1 MSAPRPLRLLEVAA
15 LPFPSRQGT
24 QVLLDAIARGL
35 AARGHD
41 VHLLVYAH
49 GAFPLDAP
57 YRIHRLPDRPRF
69 RSLRSGPDWRRLA
82 LDLVLAAE
90 LRRLARALRP
100 DLVHLH
106 NVEAGA
112 AALLLPDRPAP
123 PCVYHAHNL
132 MQHELPSY
140 EGALP
145 PPLARRLGRL
155 LDRELPA
162 RAERTLAVSE
172 ATRAGLLALGAS
184 PERVVTV
191 EPGVDLEE
199 LAAPPVPPPCP
210 FFPEGRREPR
220 SPESLRVAHLGNL
233 DRYQGI
239 DRILDALAVLRRS
252 GWPAELVAITD
263 SDPGWVR
270 RLADRLRVPAG
281 FVPHGSLAGAIDVAR
296 SCHVAALARD
306 VPGGFPIKLIALL
319 HAGVPIAATRSAV
332 DGLRVEPVVWVAD
345 RDEPGGLAD
354 AILSAATHLRA
365 ELRCAA
371 GMRLAAE
378 RFSAAAA
385 AERLEAA
392 LLPLVRP
399 HDAERS

>member
-24 QVLLDAIARGL
+24 QVLLDAVARGL
-35 AARGHD
+35 AGRGHE

-49 GAFPLDAP
+49 GAFPVDAP

-69 RSLRSGPDWRRLA
+69 RSLRSGPHWRRLA

-90 LRRLARALRP
+90 LRRLARELRP

-106 NVEAGA
+106 NVEAAA
-112 AALLLPDRPAP
+112 AALLLPGRPEP

-132 MQHELPSY
+132 MQHELPTY
-140 EGALP
+140 EAAIP
-145 PPLARRLGRL
+145 VPLARRLGRL
-155 LDRELPA
+155 LDRELPR
-162 RAERTLAVSE
+162 RADRTLAVSE
-172 ATRAGLLALGAS
+172 STRAGLIALGA
-184 PERVVTV
+184 PPDRVVTV

-199 LAAPPVPPPCP
+199 LAAPPVPPLCP
-210 FFPEGRREPR
+210 FFRSARREPR

-233 DRYQGI
+233 DPYQGI
-239 DRILDALAVLRRS
+239 DRLLDALAVLRRS

-263 SDPGWVR
+263 SDPARVR
-270 RLADRLRVPAG
+270 RRADRLHVPAS

-319 HAGVPIAATRSAV
+319 HAGVPVAAARDAV
-332 DGLRVEPVVWVAD
+332 DGLRVEAVVWVAE
-345 RDEPGGLAD
+345 RDEPDGLAD
-354 AILSAATHLRA
+354 AILAAATHLRA
-365 ELRCAA
+365 ELRSAA

-385 AERLEAA
+385 AARLEAA
-392 LLPLVRP
+392 LLPLV
-399 HDAERS
+399 

>member
-1 MSAPRPLRLLEVAA
+1 MSTVRPLRLLEVAA

-35 AARGHD
+35 AARGHE

-49 GAFPLDAP
+49 GAFPVDAP

-69 RSLRSGPDWRRLA
+69 RSLRSGPDWRRAA
-82 LDLVLAAE
+82 LDLVLAVE
-90 LRRLARALRP
+90 LRRLAVELRP
-100 DLVHLH
+100 DLLHLH

-112 AALLLPDRPAP
+112 AALLLPGRPEP

-132 MQHELPSY
+132 MQHELPTY
-140 EGALP
+140 DALLP

-155 LDRELPA
+155 LDRQLPA

-172 ATRAGLLALGAS
+172 STRAGLLALGAP

-199 LAAPPVPPPCP
+199 LAAPPAPPPCP
-210 FFPEGRREPR
+210 FFPSGRREPR
-220 SPESLRVAHLGNL
+220 SPDALRVAHLGNL
-233 DRYQGI
+233 DRYQGV
-239 DRILDALAVLRRS
+239 DRILDALAALRRS
-252 GWPAELVAITD
+252 GWPAELVAISD
-263 SDPGWVR
+263 SDPAWVR
-270 RLADRLRVPAG
+270 RLADRLHVPAC
-281 FVPHGSLAGAIDVAR
+281 FVPHGSLAGAIDCAR

-319 HAGVPIAATRSAV
+319 HAAVPVAATRSAV
-332 DGLRVEPVVWVAD
+332 DGLRVDPVVWVAD
-345 RDEPGGLAD
+345 REGANGLAD

-365 ELRCAA
+365 ELRSAA
-371 GMRLAAE
+371 GLRLAAE

-392 LLPLVRP
+392 LLPLVR
-399 HDAERS
+399 

>member
-1 MSAPRPLRLLEVAA
+1 MNAPRPLRLLQVAA

-35 AARGHD
+35 AARGHEL
-41 VHLLVYAH
+41 HLLVYAH
-49 GAFPLDAP
+49 GAFPLDVP

-69 RSLRSGPDWRRLA
+69 RSLRSGPDWRRAA
-82 LDLVLAAE
+82 LDLVLALE

-100 DLVHLH
+100 DLLQLH

-112 AALLLPDRPAP
+112 AALLLPDRPDA

-132 MQHELPSY
+132 MQHELPTY
-140 EGALP
+140 DRLLP
-145 PPLARRLGRL
+145 APLARRFGRL
-155 LDRELPA
+155 LDQALPA
-162 RAERTLAVSE
+162 RADLTLAVSE
-172 ATRAGLLALGAS
+172 STRAGLLALGAA
-184 PERVVTV
+184 PARVVTV

-199 LAAPPVPPPCP
+199 LAAPPAPPPCP
-210 FFPEGRREPR
+210 FFPSGRREPH
-220 SPESLRVAHLGNL
+220 SPEALRVAHLGNL
-233 DRYQGI
+233 DRYQGV

-252 GWPAELVAITD
+252 GWPAELVAISD
-263 SDPGWVR
+263 SDPAWVR
-270 RLADRLRVPAG
+270 RLADRLHVPAS
-281 FVPHGSLAGAIDVAR
+281 FVPHGSLAGAIDCAR

-319 HAGVPIAATRSAV
+319 HAGVPVAATRSAV
-332 DGLRVEPVVWVAD
+332 DGLRVDPVVWLAD
-345 RDEPGGLAD
+345 REGAGGLAD
-354 AILSAATHLRA
+354 AILAAATHLRS
-365 ELRCAA
+365 ELRSAA

-392 LLPLVRP
+392 LLPLVR
-399 HDAERS
+399 